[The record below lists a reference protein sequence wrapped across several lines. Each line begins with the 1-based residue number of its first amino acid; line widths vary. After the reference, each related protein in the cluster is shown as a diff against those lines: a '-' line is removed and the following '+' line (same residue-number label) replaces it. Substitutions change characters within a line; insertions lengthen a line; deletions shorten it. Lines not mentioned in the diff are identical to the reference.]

1 MMSATCHHVKEWMTY
16 KRCRIWQS
24 WWHGVDGRKS
34 LSKVEGS
41 FCKSPKKSL
50 LRCCAHVPPQW
61 VMRTFFLL
69 LYINTACICSLAA
82 SFSHPLYQE
91 HSLCFFLLFEM
102 SLTAVTHY
110 TLSSHPRNPSI
121 VDITERDSDTVA
133 FIKIRH
139 KIPDGYAVSLVDPSN
154 VFIYISRVLSWA
166 CTNNKRLI
174 HHDMI

>member
-1 MMSATCHHVKEWMTY
+1 MAIMMTWRWWK
-16 KRCRIWQS
+16 KILKQS
-24 WWHGVDGRKS
+24 GRVI
-34 LSKVEGS
+34 LQIA
-41 FCKSPKKSL
+41 KKIFAPL
-50 LRCCAHVPPQW
+50 LCACTTPMGHAYL
-61 VMRTFFLL
+61 FFL

-91 HSLCFFLLFEM
+91 HSLCFFLLLEM